1 MDCGRQGCLLCTTKL
16 KTEKNLSQDC
26 HTRCLVY
33 ETWCMSCMRKDEE
46 EIGERWR
53 GDAEKIKEEKRKI
66 KKHVYIG
73 ETSRS
78 VYERGQEHQYDV
90 E

>member
-1 MDCGRQGCLLCTTKL
+1 
-16 KTEKNLSQDC
+16 
-26 HTRCLVY
+26 
-33 ETWCMSCMRKDEE
+33 MSCMRKDEE